1 VEVTNSPDAPR
12 KHKIVYHLS
21 EPGADKAK
29 FVLTNMKN
37 HAEGVGWKN
46 IAAMELV
53 AHGPAVKTFVSEGMD
68 PDLRGM
74 IDKLVADGMTLTICG
89 NTMTKMNLPKD
100 QLVTG
105 CSIATKGGVVRLM
118 ELQEQGYT
126 YIRP

>member
-1 VEVTNSPDAPR
+1 MLLPRFALIALSIGSLVALGCAASPSPAPQPGVVEVTNSPDAPR

-68 PDLRGM
+68 
-74 IDKLVADGMTLTICG
+74 
-89 NTMTKMNLPKD
+89 
-100 QLVTG
+100 
-105 CSIATKGGVVRLM
+105 
-118 ELQEQGYT
+118 
-126 YIRP
+126 